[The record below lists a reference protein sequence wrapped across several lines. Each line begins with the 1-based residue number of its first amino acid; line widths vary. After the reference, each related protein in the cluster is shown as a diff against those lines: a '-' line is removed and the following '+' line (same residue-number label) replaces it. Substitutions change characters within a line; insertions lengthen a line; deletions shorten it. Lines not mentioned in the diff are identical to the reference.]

1 MTRSA
6 VSSTLAWRQINAI
19 RFVRPHMRRLVPA
32 WLTQLVWF
40 LAGIFAT
47 GAVWFF
53 LSRDEH
59 LFAWLSVAAAAVLT
73 VVAVQL
79 LRVNDREARF
89 RMVREKL
96 AQFADTATALAARS
110 SEDPLPNAEHN
121 EWVSSVEAFLRSEL
135 DSSYAA
141 RFSNFSGMTFYG
153 DGSPKSNYRN
163 SVDGRTRRIHEFMRE
178 FGE

>member
-1 MTRSA
+1 MK
-6 VSSTLAWRQINAI
+6 
-19 RFVRPHMRRLVPA
+19 RLVPA

-47 GAVWFF
+47 GAVWYF

-59 LFAWLSVAAAAVLT
+59 LFAWLSVAAAAVLA

-79 LRVNDREARF
+79 QRVNDRDARF
-89 RMVREKL
+89 REVREKL
-96 AQFADTATALAARS
+96 AAFAKEAAALAARS
-110 SEDPLPNAEHN
+110 LEDPLPIQEHN
-121 EWVSSVEAFLRSEL
+121 DWVSRVEAFLGSEL
-135 DSSYAA
+135 DSSFTT
-141 RFSNFSGMTFYG
+141 RFGSFSGMRFYG
-153 DGSPKSNYRN
+153 DGSPKSRYRN